1 MKIIMILKI
10 SIQLQLAT
18 KNENSYIQTNEKL
31 QIITENQLVSFNF
44 YFLRCPILSTL
55 QIFLQFDERL
65 MRFILFTEEECFEI
79 VIGHWKC
86 HLRNLNHILCHF
98 YDIFEWSNLL
108 LNKAT
113 FEASKLLKKTRTQ
126 KGLKT
131 NFQTL

>member
-79 VIGHWKC
+79 VIGH
-86 HLRNLNHILCHF
+86 
-98 YDIFEWSNLL
+98 
-108 LNKAT
+108 
-113 FEASKLLKKTRTQ
+113 
-126 KGLKT
+126 
-131 NFQTL
+131 